1 MISLSGISTIYKK
14 EVKAQFK
21 SPLIYIIAALFCFIA
36 GWLFYNYLISA
47 QEFTNRTL
55 DQLVTAPLFGNI
67 NFLFLI
73 FSPLLTMNSFA
84 EEKKNHTLDLLLT
97 SDLSETDIILG
108 KLFGILTGVVFLLAL
123 TLIFPITLSLSG
135 HHNWPIIF
143 SNYLGIFLCTFCYLS
158 VGLFASSLTENQIV
172 SSLLAFSILMAL
184 LLMAASGGITKNFIV
199 GQIFSYLSTPF
210 HFEAFSR
217 GSIRSYDLIYFISF
231 GSFFIY
237 TTYIKLI
244 SRKW

>member
-1 MISLSGISTIYKK
+1 MFLK
-14 EVKAQFK
+14 EFKAQFK
-21 SPLIYIIAALFCFIA
+21 SSLIFFVGALFCIIT

-47 QEFTNRTL
+47 QEFTNRTI
-55 DQLVTAPLFGNI
+55 DQLVIAPLYGNI

-84 EEKKNHTLDLLLT
+84 EERKNHTLDLLLT
-97 SDLSETDIILG
+97 SHLSELDIIIG
-108 KLFGILTGVVFLLAL
+108 KLLGVMAGVSFLLFL

-135 HHNWPIIF
+135 HGNWAVIF
-143 SNYLGIFLCTFCYLS
+143 SNYLGVFLCTFCYLS

-172 SSLLAFSILMAL
+172 SSLLGFSILMAV

-199 GQIFSYLSTPF
+199 GQIFNYISTPF
-210 HFEAFSR
+210 HFEALSR

-231 GSFFIY
+231 GGFFIY
-237 TTYIKLI
+237 STYVKLI